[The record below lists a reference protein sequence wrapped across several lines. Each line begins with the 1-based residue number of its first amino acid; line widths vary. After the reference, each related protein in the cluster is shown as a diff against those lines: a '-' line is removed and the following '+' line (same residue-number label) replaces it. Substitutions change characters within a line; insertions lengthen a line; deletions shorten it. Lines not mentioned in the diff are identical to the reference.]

1 MCSSVTFICHYSVFF
16 FYGEAGKIF
25 YPDLPPYILLIP
37 PAQVFRFP
45 TAKKPPSPPL
55 PQKKCHHSYFQKWWL
70 RFHFCV
76 DIDFIKISDYNIS
89 FKIDECHYRNRNMS
103 YSYILCQFRRLFWA
117 QTEKPTSVR
126 CEASRREASCK
137 SLTPPRVPPL
147 RWRRPYDIVPTIYI
161 LLEVDE

>member
-1 MCSSVTFICHYSVFF
+1 
-16 FYGEAGKIF
+16 
-25 YPDLPPYILLIP
+25 
-37 PAQVFRFP
+37 
-45 TAKKPPSPPL
+45 
-55 PQKKCHHSYFQKWWL
+55 
-70 RFHFCV
+70 
-76 DIDFIKISDYNIS
+76 
-89 FKIDECHYRNRNMS
+89 MS
-103 YSYILCQFRRLFWA
+103 YSYILYQFRRLFWA

>member
-1 MCSSVTFICHYSVFF
+1 MCSSVTFMSLLCFF
-16 FYGEAGKIF
+16 MERQEKSFTQTYHRISSEFLRLRFLDFQPLKN
-25 YPDLPPYILLIP
+25 LPP
-37 PAQVFRFP
+37 
-45 TAKKPPSPPL
+45 PPL
-55 PQKKCHHSYFQKWWL
+55 PQKKYHHSYFQKWWL

-76 DIDFIKISDYNIS
+76 DNDFIKISDYNIS

-103 YSYILCQFRRLFWA
+103 YSYICQFRRLFWA
-117 QTEKPTSVR
+117 QSEKPTSVR